1 MQVTESLVRDVA
13 RLARLDLSD
22 AEVAAMV
29 PTLARILEHVEA
41 VASVDVSG
49 VDPAGATPVGLEA
62 LRDDVPAPGL
72 DRRQALAN
80 APAHD
85 QVFFLVPKVLEGG
98 G

>member
-1 MQVTESLVRDVA
+1 MEVTEPLVRDVA
-13 RLARLDLSD
+13 RLARLELSD

-29 PTLARILEHVEA
+29 PTLARILHHVEA
-41 VASVDVSG
+41 VAKVDVSG
-49 VDPAGATPVGLEA
+49 FDHAGADPVA
-62 LRDDVPAPGL
+62 FDTLRDDVPAPGL
-72 DRRQALAN
+72 DRRAALAN

>member
-1 MQVTESLVRDVA
+1 MEVTEALVRDVA
-13 RLARLDLSD
+13 RLARLELTD

-29 PTLARILEHVEA
+29 PTLARILHHVEA
-41 VASVDVSG
+41 ISKVDVAG
-49 VDPAGATPVGLEA
+49 VDPAGAVPVGFDA

-72 DRRQALAN
+72 DRRAALAN